1 MNAIAMLKTQHAEV
15 ESLFQKLE
23 HERDEADR
31 ADLIGRVIDRLTM
44 HAALEEEI
52 FYPAVADL
60 PGGRGLTE
68 HARDEHRKVDRL
80 LDALRASHFTETAA
94 TATLAELR
102 RTVEH
107 HVAEE
112 EHRVLP
118 MAERLGTVALRDLA
132 REMEERIDLGQVT
145 MLLRAAGGRR

>member
-1 MNAIAMLKTQHAEV
+1 MNAITMLKTQHAEV

-60 PGGRGLTE
+60 PGGRGPIE
-68 HARDEHRKVDRL
+68 HARNEHRKVDQL
-80 LDALRASHFTETAA
+80 LDALRASHFTDAAA
-94 TATLAELR
+94 TETLAELR

-112 EHRVLP
+112 ERRLLP
-118 MAERLGTVALRDLA
+118 MAERLGMTALRDLA
-132 REMEERIDLGQVT
+132 REMEERIDVGQIT
-145 MLLRAAGGRR
+145 MLRAAGARR